1 MARSP
6 HEKMLNI
13 ANNQRIAKQNHKV
26 PFTPVRM
33 ATTKKQK
40 HKCWRGCGGAGTL
53 ALLVSM

>member
-33 ATTKKQK
+33 ATTKNQK
-40 HKCWRGCGGAGTL
+40 NKCWRVTFI
-53 ALLVSM
+53 